1 MKIAWGI
8 TGSGDKIKE
17 TIDEMKALKRAYP
30 ELRVE
35 VFLSKAGVTVVKFY
49 RVEEELQAN
58 FDKVWKE
65 VDANTPFLAARLQMG
80 EFMFMLIAPATS
92 NTVAKLAVGVADT
105 LLTNAALQA
114 VKGYVPVYIM
124 PVDYR
129 EGETVTTLPNGKKLR
144 LRVRREDAE
153 NVAKLEAMEGIH
165 PFESPDM
172 IPAIL
177 KEYLKKGKV
186 ERD

>member
-30 ELRVE
+30 ELKIE
-35 VFLSKAGVTVVKFY
+35 VFLSRAGATVVKFY
-49 RVEEELQAN
+49 RVEDELRGN
-58 FDKVWKE
+58 FDRVWKE
-65 VDANTPFLAARLQMG
+65 VDANTPFLAARLQLG

-129 EGETVTTLPNGKKLR
+129 EGETTTTLPSGKKLR
-144 LRVRREDAE
+144 LRVRKEDAY
-153 NVAKLEAMEGIH
+153 NVARLDAMEGIH
-165 PFESPDM
+165 TFESPET
-172 IPAIL
+172 ISAIL
-177 KEYLKKGKV
+177 KEHMKKGKG

>member
-8 TGSGDKIKE
+8 TGSGDKIIE
-17 TIDEMKALKRAYP
+17 TVKVMKALKAANP
-30 ELRVE
+30 EVGVE
-35 VFLSKAGVTVVKFY
+35 VFLSKAGVTVAKYY
-49 RVEEELQAN
+49 RIEEELRDS
-58 FDKVWKE
+58 FDRVWSE
-65 VDANTPFLAARLQMG
+65 VDANTPFLAARLQLG

-114 VKGYVPVYIM
+114 VKGYVPLYIM

-129 EGETVTTLPNGKKLR
+129 EGETITVLPSGKKLR
-144 LRVRREDAE
+144 LRVRKEDAD
-153 NVAKLEAMEGIH
+153 NVAKLDAMEGIH
-165 PFESPDM
+165 TFESPDM

-177 KEYLKKGKV
+177 EKHMKK
-186 ERD
+186 

>member
-1 MKIAWGI
+1 MKIVWGI

-17 TIDEMKALKRAYP
+17 TIKVMKALKQTNP
-30 ELRVE
+30 EIGVE
-35 VFLSKAGVTVVKFY
+35 VFLSKAGVTVVKYY
-49 RVEEELQAN
+49 RIEDELRDS
-58 FDKVWKE
+58 FDRVWKE
-65 VDANTPFLAARLQMG
+65 VDANTPFLASRLQLG

-105 LLTNAALQA
+105 LITNAALQA

-129 EGETVTTLPNGKKLR
+129 EGETTTILPNGKKLR
-144 LRVRREDAE
+144 LRVRKEDAD
-153 NVAKLEAMEGIH
+153 NVAKLDAMEGIH
-165 PFESPDM
+165 TFESPDM

-177 KEYLKKGKV
+177 EEHMKKEDGLG
-186 ERD
+186 

>member
-8 TGSGDKIKE
+8 TGSGDKINE
-17 TIDEMKALKRAYP
+17 TIEVMKALKRAHP
-30 ELRVE
+30 ELGIE
-35 VFLSKAGVTVVKFY
+35 VFLSKAGATVAKYY
-49 RVEEELQAN
+49 RVEKELRKS
-58 FDKVWKE
+58 FDKVWNE

-80 EFMFMLIAPATS
+80 EFVFMLIAPATS

-105 LLTNAALQA
+105 LLTNASLQA

-129 EGETVTTLPNGKKLR
+129 EGETTTTLPNGKKLR

-153 NVAKLEAMEGIH
+153 NVAKLGSMEGIH
-165 PFESPDM
+165 PFEFPDT
-172 IPAIL
+172 IPVIL
-177 KEYLKKGKV
+177 EEYMEKKGK
-186 ERD
+186 

>member
-17 TIDEMKALKRAYP
+17 TIKVMKALKAAHP
-30 ELRVE
+30 ELEVE
-35 VFLSKAGVTVVKFY
+35 VFLSKAGATVAKYY
-49 RVEEELQAN
+49 RVEDELRDG
-58 FDKVWKE
+58 FDRVWKE
-65 VDANTPFLAARLQMG
+65 VDANTPFLAARLQVG

-105 LLTNAALQA
+105 LLTSAALQA
-114 VKGYVPVYIM
+114 VKGYVSVYIM

-129 EGETVTTLPNGKKLR
+129 EGETTTTLPSGKKLT

-153 NVAKLEAMEGIH
+153 NVAKLDAMEGIH
-165 PFESPDM
+165 TFESPDM

-177 KEYLKKGKV
+177 EEHMKKGNR
-186 ERD
+186 RD

>member
-8 TGSGDKIKE
+8 TGSGDKINE
-17 TIDEMKALKRAYP
+17 TIKVMKALKAAHP
-30 ELRVE
+30 DLGVE
-35 VFLSKAGVTVVKFY
+35 VFLSKAGVTVAKYY
-49 RVEEELQAN
+49 RIEDELRYS
-58 FDKVWKE
+58 FDRVWSE
-65 VDANTPFLAARLQMG
+65 VDANTPFLAARLQLG
-80 EFMFMLIAPATS
+80 EFMFMLIAPSTS

-129 EGETVTTLPNGKKLR
+129 EGETTTTLPSGKKLR
-144 LRVRREDAE
+144 LRVRKEDAD
-153 NVAKLEAMEGIH
+153 NVAKLDAMEGIH
-165 PFESPDM
+165 TFEAPET
-172 IPAIL
+172 IPAIF
-177 KEYLKKGKV
+177 EEHMKKGKG

>member
-8 TGSGDKIKE
+8 TGSGDKINE
-17 TIDEMKALKRAYP
+17 TIEAMKALKHAHP
-30 ELRVE
+30 ELSVE
-35 VFLSKAGVTVVKFY
+35 VFLSKAGATVAKYY
-49 RVEEELQAN
+49 RVEKELRAS
-58 FDKVWKE
+58 FDKVWNE
-65 VDANTPFLAARLQMG
+65 VDANTPFLAARLQVG

-124 PVDYR
+124 PVDFR
-129 EGETVTTLPNGKKLR
+129 EGETTTTLPSGKKLR

-153 NVAKLEAMEGIH
+153 NVARLGSMEGIH
-165 PFESPDM
+165 AFEFPEL
-172 IPAIL
+172 ILAIF
-177 KEYLKKGKV
+177 EEHLKKGKW
-186 ERD
+186 EK

>member
-8 TGSGDKIKE
+8 TGSGDKINE
-17 TIDEMKALKRAYP
+17 TIDVMNALKHAHP
-30 ELRVE
+30 ELGIE
-35 VFLSKAGVTVVKFY
+35 VFLSKAGATVAKYY
-49 RVEEELQAN
+49 RVEKELSS
-58 FDKVWKE
+58 FEKVWNE
-65 VDANTPFLAARLQMG
+65 VDANTPFLAARLQMR

-105 LLTNAALQA
+105 LLTNSALQA
-114 VKGYVPVYIM
+114 VKCYVPVYIM

-129 EGETVTTLPNGKKLR
+129 EGETTTTLPSGKKMR

-153 NVAKLEAMEGIH
+153 NVAKLGSMEGIH
-165 PFESPDM
+165 TFEFPDM

-177 KEYLKKGKV
+177 EEHLKKENGKGN
-186 ERD
+186 

>member
-1 MKIAWGI
+1 MRIAWGI

-17 TIDEMKALKRAYP
+17 TIDVMKALKKTYP
-30 ELRVE
+30 ELGVE
-35 VFLSKAGVTVVKFY
+35 VFLSKAGATVAKYY
-49 RVEEELQAN
+49 RVEEELRTG
-58 FDKVWKE
+58 FDKVWNE
-65 VDANTPFLAARLQMG
+65 VDSNTPFLAARLQIG
-80 EFMFMLIAPATS
+80 EFMFLLIAPATS

-129 EGETVTTLPNGKKLR
+129 EGETTTTLPGGKKLR

-153 NVAKLEAMEGIH
+153 NVAKLGSMEGIH
-165 PFESPDM
+165 IFESPDM

-177 KEYLKKGKV
+177 EEHLKKG
-186 ERD
+186 RR

>member
-8 TGSGDKIKE
+8 TGSGDKMIE
-17 TIDEMKALKRAYP
+17 TINVMKALKQAYP
-30 ELRVE
+30 ELGVE
-35 VFLSKAGVTVVKFY
+35 VFLSKAGATVAKYY
-49 RVEEELQAN
+49 RIEEELRDS
-58 FDKVWKE
+58 FDKVWRE
-65 VDANTPFLAARLQMG
+65 VDANTPFLAARLQLG

-114 VKGYVPVYIM
+114 VKGYVPLYIM

-129 EGETVTTLPNGKKLR
+129 EGEIITTLPNGRKLR
-144 LRVRREDAE
+144 LRVRKEDAE
-153 NVAKLEAMEGIH
+153 NVAKLDAMEGIH
-165 PFESPDM
+165 TFEFPDM

-177 KEYLKKGKV
+177 EEHLKKEDGL
-186 ERD
+186 D